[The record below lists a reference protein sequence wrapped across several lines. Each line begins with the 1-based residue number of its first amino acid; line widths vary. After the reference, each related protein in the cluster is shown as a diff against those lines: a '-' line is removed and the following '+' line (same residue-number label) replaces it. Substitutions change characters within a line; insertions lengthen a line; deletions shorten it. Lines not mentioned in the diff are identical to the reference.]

1 MTQANST
8 ARASRRADG
17 HFTTIANAAL
27 RDPRLSWKA
36 KGILAGALSHGPGFR
51 FNREWF
57 VRNSTDGG
65 TAVRTGLEELRQLGY
80 LATERIVGQNG
91 QFLPG
96 GLHFCD
102 DPSLLQELEASGGD
116 PDGGKTC
123 GGKSTIGKT
132 DHIRRSIERRP
143 IEEHQEDLDTPYP
156 ASGERTDMLSPR
168 ELGTNPRAR
177 GTNPRATGS
186 SPRALGTNPRAVE
199 LATANA
205 REPFRGGTLAEDPH
219 PQRPDPAPSPPKPT
233 RMAKPK
239 PFVPSPD
246 DIPASL
252 LPVEAPLRAFW
263 QVKAGQTTQQAWNC
277 LTGALERI
285 WRHPDGGT
293 DAVRDQLEAAT
304 QAGWRSIT
312 FANWQKYSQQPGP
325 SPIHA
330 RPAAGPRR
338 SATDQAADNVL
349 AMFAARGIG

>member
-1 MTQANST
+1 
-8 ARASRRADG
+8 
-17 HFTTIANAAL
+17 
-27 RDPRLSWKA
+27 
-36 KGILAGALSHGPGFR
+36 
-51 FNREWF
+51 
-57 VRNSTDGG
+57 
-65 TAVRTGLEELRQLGY
+65 
-80 LATERIVGQNG
+80 
-91 QFLPG
+91 
-96 GLHFCD
+96 
-102 DPSLLQELEASGGD
+102 
-116 PDGGKTC
+116 
-123 GGKSTIGKT
+123 
-132 DHIRRSIERRP
+132 
-143 IEEHQEDLDTPYP
+143 
-156 ASGERTDMLSPR
+156 
-168 ELGTNPRAR
+168 
-177 GTNPRATGS
+177 
-186 SPRALGTNPRAVE
+186 
-199 LATANA
+199 
-205 REPFRGGTLAEDPH
+205 
-219 PQRPDPAPSPPKPT
+219 
-233 RMAKPK
+233 MAKPK

>member
-1 MTQANST
+1 MTQANPT

-36 KGILAGALSHGPGFR
+36 KGILAGALSHGPGFQ

-123 GGKSTIGKT
+123 GGKSTIGKP

-143 IEEHQEDLDTPYP
+143 KEEHQEEVEPPLPP
-156 ASGERTDMLSPR
+156 AGGTDGRIDHFVDAPKMVPAPSP
-168 ELGTNPRAR
+168 
-177 GTNPRATGS
+177 
-186 SPRALGTNPRAVE
+186 
-199 LATANA
+199 
-205 REPFRGGTLAEDPH
+205 EPAAGGTLAEDPH
-219 PQRPDPAPSPPKPT
+219 PQRTDPAPSPAKPT

-239 PFVPSPD
+239 AFVPSPE

-263 QVKAGQTTQQAWNC
+263 QIKAGQTTQQAWNC

-312 FANWQKYSQQPGP
+312 FANWQKYSQQPAP
-325 SPIHA
+325 SSMHA
-330 RPAAGPRR
+330 RPAAGPRK